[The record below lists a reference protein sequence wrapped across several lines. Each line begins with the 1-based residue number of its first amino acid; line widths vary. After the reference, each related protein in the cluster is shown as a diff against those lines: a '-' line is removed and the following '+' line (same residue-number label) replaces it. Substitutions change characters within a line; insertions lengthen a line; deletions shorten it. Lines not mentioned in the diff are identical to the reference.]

1 MKKLLSITLILCL
14 LAALVGCGKSG
25 NSTSS
30 VSSVPEE
37 VVSEIENEQDNEFE
51 VNPLTGVADLKKD
64 AVKNQPVA
72 IMVNNIST
80 AWGVQSGLSK
90 ADVIYEAYVEGGI
103 TRLLAVFKDVRDV
116 EKIGSLR
123 SARYSFVDLAAGHG
137 ARFVH
142 AGKDEDY
149 CTPHIAEVGIKSV
162 DLNTGSTS
170 ATSLAGG
177 SMAYRESNGLATEH
191 TLFTTGEKLYNG
203 LKKLDVAKLD
213 SKQDE
218 WMNFVDEDSKYVPED
233 GECNELYVPFAG
245 SYGVSFK
252 FNKDT
257 GLYDKYRG
265 ETKQTDAG
273 NGNTVSVGNVLVL
286 YSETYSLPDGYHVKT
301 ELNSGKGYYVSNGG
315 YMEINWSKGS
325 AGSSFRITDADG
337 KEIDYNPGSTY
348 VCLTRT
354 SNESGTTLS

>member
-1 MKKLLSITLILCL
+1 MKKFLSITLIVCL
-14 LAALVGCGKSG
+14 VAALAGCGKSG
-25 NSTSS
+25 NTSSTSS
-30 VSSVPEE
+30 VASAI
-37 VVSEIENEQDNEFE
+37 VSEVESEVENELEI
-51 VNPLTGVADLKKD
+51 NPLTGVEDLKKD
-64 AVKNQPVA
+64 ALKNQPVA

-103 TRLLAVFKDVRDV
+103 TRLLAVYKDIRDV

-123 SARYSFVDLAAGHG
+123 SARYSFVDLAAGHN

-142 AGKDEDY
+142 AGRDEDY

-162 DLNTGSTS
+162 DLNTGGSSSTS
-170 ATSLAGG
+170 FAG
-177 SMAYRESNGLATEH
+177 SSIAYRESNGLATEH
-191 TLFTTGEKLYNG
+191 TLFTTGERLYKG
-203 LKKLDVAKLD
+203 LKNLGVAKLD

-218 WMNFVDEDSKYVPED
+218 WMNFLDEDSKYVPQG
-233 GECNELYVPFAG
+233 GECNELYVPFSG

-252 FNKDT
+252 FNKKT
-257 GLYDKYRG
+257 GLYDKHRG
-265 ETKQTDAG
+265 ESKQIDAG
-273 NGNTVSVGNVLVL
+273 NGKSVSVGNVLVL
-286 YSETYSLPDGYHVKT
+286 YSETYAFPDGYHVKT
-301 ELNSGKGYYVSNGG
+301 ELGSGKGYYISNGG

-325 AGSSFRITDADG
+325 AGSSFTITDSDG

-354 SNESGTTLS
+354 GNKSGTTLS

>member
-1 MKKLLSITLILCL
+1 MKKFLSIALILCL
-14 LAALVGCGKSG
+14 LTALVGCGKSD
-25 NSTSS
+25 STSS
-30 VSSVPEE
+30 VSSVPDE
-37 VVSEIENEQDNEFE
+37 VVSEIVSEVEESKFE
-51 VNPLTGVADLKKD
+51 INPLTGVADLKKD
-64 AVKNQPVA
+64 ALKNQPVA

-116 EKIGSLR
+116 EKIGSIR
-123 SARYSFVDLAAGHG
+123 SARYSFVDLAAGHN

-170 ATSLAGG
+170 ATSLAGSG
-177 SMAYRESNGLATEH
+177 MAYRESNGLATEH
-191 TLFTTGEKLYNG
+191 TLFTTGEKLYKG
-203 LKKLDVAKLD
+203 LKNMGVAKLN

-218 WMNFVDEDSKYVPED
+218 WMNFVDEDSKYVPD
-233 GECNELYVPFAG
+233 GGECTQLYVPFAG

-252 FNKDT
+252 YNKET

-273 NGNTVSVGNVLVL
+273 NGKSVSVGNILVL
-286 YSETYSLPDGYHVKT
+286 YSETYAFSDGHHVKT

-354 SNESGTTLS
+354 SNQSGTSFS

>member
-1 MKKLLSITLILCL
+1 MKKLLSIMLILCL

-25 NSTSS
+25 NTSS
-30 VSSVPEE
+30 GSSANSEIT
-37 VVSEIENEQDNEFE
+37 SEIEDLATDGEAL
-51 VNPLTGVADLKKD
+51 VNPLTGVADLKAD
-64 AVKNQPVA
+64 AVKIQPVA
-72 IMVNNIST
+72 VMVNNISL

-142 AGKDEDY
+142 AGRDEDY
-149 CTPHIAEVGIKSV
+149 CTPHLAELGITSV
-162 DLNTGSTS
+162 DLNSGSTS
-170 ATSLAGG
+170 ATSIGCG
-177 SMAYRESNGLATEH
+177 SVAYRESNGLATEH

-203 LKKLDVAKLD
+203 LKKVGVTKQK
-213 SKQDE
+213 SKGKN

-233 GECNELYVPFAG
+233 GECTELYVPFSG
-245 SYGVSFK
+245 SYGVEFK

-257 GLYDKYRG
+257 GLYDKYRSG
-265 ETKQTDAG
+265 SKQVDAG
-273 NGNTVSVGNVLVL
+273 NGETVSVGNVLVL
-286 YSETYSLPDGYHVKT
+286 YSNTTAFSDGYHVKT
-301 ELNSGKGYYVSNGG
+301 DLSSGKGYYVSNGG

-325 AGSSFRITDADG
+325 ASSSFEITDADG
-337 KEIDYNPGSTY
+337 NEIDYNPGSTY
-348 VCLTRT
+348 VCLTQT
-354 SNESGTTLS
+354 SNKSGTTLS